1 MSTKVEEDARIV
13 HVGATVPQLALI
25 FGMSQKTITSRVTG
39 RVTPARPKGQTEK
52 DPTRYHL
59 RDVAPL
65 LCDPQVDIEEI
76 LKSLTP
82 SKIPPML
89 QDAFWKAQKSR
100 LEVEEKLGN
109 LWSTERVVKVLA
121 DAFKPCRM
129 AILMFREQVE
139 QEEELSA
146 NTRALL
152 EKMSDDLLESMHEG
166 LVKQFESYRPAD
178 DEHGTPIGHATTM
191 ALDPTPEG
199 FYDDKAAGFDDGFG
213 DD

>member
-13 HVGATVPQLALI
+13 HVGATVPQLAQM
-25 FGMSQKTITSRVTG
+25 FGMSHKTVTSRVVG

-52 DPTRYHL
+52 DPLRYHL

-82 SKIPPML
+82 AKIPPML

-139 QEEELSA
+139 QQEELSA
-146 NTRALL
+146 STRSLL
-152 EKMSDDLLESMHEG
+152 EKMSDDLLESMHHA
-166 LVKQFESYRPAD
+166 LVKQFENYRPAE
-178 DEHGTPIGHATTM
+178 DEHGAPLGHATTV
-191 ALDPTPEG
+191 AVDPTPDG
-199 FYDDKAAGFDDGFG
+199 FHERPEPEFDDGFG